1 MATISTNKDTKKAA
15 YPDQKNAANKN
26 NLPVNNIIVCQGTTV
41 DAEYLR
47 DKAMTLTKNV
57 EYLQLIADLLGNAL
71 TNVHKGEEMDVSYFS
86 NDTLPHIDDA
96 LRDITEEI
104 QQTSNGL
111 CPDD

>member
-1 MATISTNKDTKKAA
+1 
-15 YPDQKNAANKN
+15 
-26 NLPVNNIIVCQGTTV
+26 
-41 DAEYLR
+41 
-47 DKAMTLTKNV
+47 MTLTKNV

-71 TNVHKGEEMDVSYFS
+71 TNVHKGEEMDVSYFL

-104 QQTSNGL
+104 QQTSNDI